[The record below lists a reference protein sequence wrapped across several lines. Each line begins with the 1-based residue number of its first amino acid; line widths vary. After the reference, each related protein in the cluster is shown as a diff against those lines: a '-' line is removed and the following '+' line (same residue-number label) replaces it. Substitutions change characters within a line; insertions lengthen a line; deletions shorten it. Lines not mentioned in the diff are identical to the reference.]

1 MHPRRNEWLVRVL
14 VASMAAGFMPAL
26 WASAQNSSIHSPA
39 HRRAIERSIE
49 LLRGSVDRYPS
60 HRDCFSCHHQA
71 LPLFAFRSAVRPSE
85 QKNGRLWGNDEERA
99 EQILQFSRKSL
110 ETSRDALQRGEE
122 LDGRGLTLGYALW
135 TSDIGRA
142 DWGELQTD
150 LINNALATQQTDGR
164 WRVHSTRPPAGASD
178 AMATALVVSGLCS
191 EIDALSKEQGTEDR
205 QSQLESAVWRAKCW
219 MLMQPEPRNTEDA
232 CGMLW
237 LQYLLH
243 RIEHRPSFG
252 GLGSG
257 PPGSGFGFSPSGWQA
272 WLERNSSEEEAKE
285 LLRRN
290 AELSLH
296 MAEKRLRSKQHEDGG
311 WGQDADRE
319 SDAYSTAMVLLLLA
333 EVSMDY
339 KVGAYAEPY
348 FKKGI
353 EYLIRTQREDGSWHV
368 SSRAIPVQEYF
379 DNGDPH
385 ETDQFISIMATGWST
400 AALASALHHRIHPLS
415 FRR

>member
-1 MHPRRNEWLVRVL
+1 MHSRRKEWNVRVL
-14 VASMAAGFMPAL
+14 IACMAAGFMPASL
-26 WASAQNSSIHSPA
+26 ASAQNSPIRAPA
-39 HRRAIERSIE
+39 HRLAIERSIE

-71 LPLFAFRSAVRPSE
+71 IPLFAFRSAIRPSE
-85 QKNGRLWGNDEERA
+85 QKDGRLWGNDEERA

-164 WRVHSTRPPAGASD
+164 WRVHSSRPPAGASD

-191 EIDALSKEQGTEDR
+191 EIDALSKEQRTEDR
-205 QSQLESAVWRAKCW
+205 QSQLKSAVWRAKCW
-219 MLMQPEPRNTEDA
+219 MLMQPEPSNTEDA

-237 LQYLLH
+237 LQYLTD
-243 RIEHRPSFG
+243 RIERSPGFG
-252 GLGSG
+252 GPPPGYGG
-257 PPGSGFGFSPSGWQA
+257 PPSGYGGSVWQE
-272 WLERNSSEEEAKE
+272 WLEKNSSEEETKE
-285 LLRRN
+285 LLRRD
-290 AELSLH
+290 ADLSLH
-296 MAEKRLRSKQHEDGG
+296 MAEKRLRSEQNEDGG

-319 SDAYSTAMVLLLLA
+319 SDAYSTAIVLLLLA

-339 KVGAYAEPY
+339 KVGVYGEPH
-348 FKKGI
+348 FKNGI

-379 DNGDPH
+379 DNDDPH

-400 AALASALHHRIHPLS
+400 AILASAWHHRIHPLS
-415 FRR
+415 LRR